1 MPLLAVPLSPHN
13 IVTRLEL
20 GGGGA
25 CGGPPIHSLTGP
37 VGQPFATCPGGQQF
51 ASRGCTHTHN
61 RTRFS
66 CSRCLTPQY
75 TGFSLISKLPICY
88 SILLN
93 IKRMTWYNRLPYYC
107 ATLFLN
113 KLQSSNSFFSVS
125 FNYSGSPSL
134 LSPKDTLDPIGLNT
148 SIKCIE
154 TVERRS
160 RGVYYRKVPHFVK
173 PTFYIIPDD
182 EDSPDKSIHIE

>member
-1 MPLLAVPLSPHN
+1 MPLLAFPLSPHN
-13 IVTRLEL
+13 IVTRLEPWSSCW
-20 GGGGA
+20 GGT
-25 CGGPPIHSLTGP
+25 PIHSLTGP
-37 VGQPFATCPGGQQF
+37 VGQQF

-75 TGFSLISKLPICY
+75 MGFSLISKLPICY
-88 SILLN
+88 SIVLN
-93 IKRMTWYNRLPYYC
+93 IKRITWYNRLPYYC

-125 FNYSGSPSL
+125 FNSSGSPCL
-134 LSPKDTLDPIGLNT
+134 LSPKRHLGSNWSQYFNQMHRD
-148 SIKCIE
+148 CR
-154 TVERRS
+154 ERRS
-160 RGVYYRKVPHFVK
+160 RGVYYRKVSHFVK
-173 PTFYIIPDD
+173 PTLYIIPDD